1 MAELRIHDQSSTFY
15 KSLRSRGT
23 DVNVD
28 LNLPDRSG
36 IILTEKELMDILNR
50 ESKLNADAI
59 MKPDI
64 TETPI
69 DANGFAGPIPIATY
83 KTSETFLGEH
93 EKTEWIASDTA
104 DFHRIT
110 DGSSNKIF
118 KTSWYPNLTTS
129 GEQVYVK
136 YRFRS
141 GNIVSPWSDT
151 LAFRGTAQGII
162 TPSITVEENGLEPT
176 IKISQLA
183 YYGTFPGIEHMS
195 TSWVIEDEEGNKVVE
210 RPLDTVNKVKLVI
223 AADVLDPKKEY
234 TIYATQHTN
243 VAQPAWAKSKT
254 AIGEYTTPK
263 SKIDRPV
270 LRYDDSGDPKI
281 IGSAFSGE
289 GAHLATEW
297 MIYNDLGAKIAEF
310 SYDTIKLTSFPMKD
324 FVSQGRKYRITARYI
339 TAEARSPKGSINI
352 EIPAPNTGD
361 VNVVSGMNINTTT
374 ADRGISLDVVPFES
388 SIREDIQYWRYQV
401 RFDLT
406 DGMDQTTSNFIQTET
421 DTSQEVE
428 DSWNKSL
435 RRDFT
440 PAQSWLTWFPN
451 SNVVNPRI
459 SITGTSVR
467 MGLKTEVR
475 NRAQLQLKTF
485 EYNLGNAT
493 WENSNTLNPLIKIS
507 DSTGADVA
515 WMGYRGTEWTLSK
528 KTGSTAE
535 GNPIWTK
542 VRVENSTDKGKH
554 RLNGLETDTE
564 YRVTVVHK
572 TNCFCFAKHYEF
584 RSANYIMASPVV
596 AMEGSG
602 KKWKI
607 KSSGYSLTNY
617 TGPNG
622 QHGSTSYL
630 VTKKNTGEKVWESLK
645 DTVNKT
651 TANIPESVLELG
663 QEYNVRVIFHSA
675 SDISSEATT
684 VSFYIKPYTAT
695 HDGAR
700 SSLGEGV
707 ILPTKTTFIIKNFR
721 VTDLGT
727 GASVSTEPLAKVTWT
742 LEANNGTDWVYKDG
756 AVKYAGANNDP
767 TKWTSLAVIDPST
780 HGVRLKTI
788 CYSVNDIASEEVTT
802 SFTISDIYIDTCDD
816 YWTLASGN
824 IKDGGLLVSQEGNN
838 KIIPARCVHWD
849 LVDDHLPRST
859 REYLGE
865 WGLKSNFLYK
875 NGDESSYYGFPSK
888 YVPFNPG
895 DRVSYKGKLYQAKT
909 GATSQNLAQTAPDVS
924 EHWEE
929 ITKDLRLPSPIEV
942 LNAMGLNW
950 NVCTKYKSELNGYI
964 KYIGRNQKENKY
976 LGHIPKFPA
985 EKDYNTIN
993 NNTIG
998 SQYQKQSITRISPWI
1013 KMISPTT
1020 KKVAYFSNTPL
1031 LLEGISVADILYRHH
1046 EYFEIDKFT
1055 FRFGTRLYYVRLPTL
1070 AEYRAV
1076 YDNPNINYEADNAP
1090 SETYNKRIFHMAQDI
1105 NASTAGR
1112 YYLAWINKE
1121 ESTNNSSEITP
1132 FQKANLC
1139 VVLTPIKEDEAP
1151 YNKDNII
1158 YKYRNFPIPA
1168 ISADKTDMVS
1178 YDTMTTADSALYDN
1192 HYFPNNLPLLYDKFT
1207 DTGYFGRIKH
1217 TRLNKKLINLFDFR
1231 GLIDNNFYSDQ
1242 WYDVYYY
1249 HGMVGLIPSTQ
1260 RSVNYGSGQ
1269 HTTQAVIDEGFMFG
1283 CKVGQNFIQ
1292 YKGNGNYVNTSTN
1305 VIFKLNISA
1314 LTMRTYN
1321 YNLFC
1326 NVSEHSIMKER
1337 GYFKNRNG
1345 GGVFNIYETSSKNN
1359 MLADLLYKTLD
1370 PDELASKFI
1379 SYRDVFPRYDGSG
1392 GGASRAQAMEPYG
1405 TSMGPLTN
1413 MRNTVL
1419 SNVRVR
1425 GQSFN
1430 VRKTKLNGTNDL
1442 ALFSNKSVTDSHRA
1456 KVIGKDV
1463 VIVDSSLCYS
1473 SSDITDAVSLSEI
1486 KYTGAGGQY
1495 GYYRPWIKVLPTE
1508 IDMSNVMKI
1517 GVMIS
1522 CKLEIDFRGETISN
1536 SNVTS
1541 LLLNKKLFEQNHY
1554 NKLYKTYNNK
1564 YDIFF
1569 STLII
1574 TTDGTRIGSLSNLN
1588 SGNLFHNLNTPIL
1601 DDLAVISKGH
1611 GIGNTYTPFN
1621 SGYGIGTPNK
1631 LLVCKFST
1639 QDDKDIILGR
1649 YNFDTFDRAHVTPKD
1664 GGSSNSV
1671 YNFGFVAWIDKNTL
1685 DVVHLEDPIFI
1696 PNTTTMHISDINK
1709 AILTKI
1715 HKSLV

>member
-151 LAFRGTAQGII
+151 LAFKGTVQGII

-195 TSWVIEDEEGNKVVE
+195 TSWVIEDAEGNKVVE

-234 TIYATQHTN
+234 TIYVTQHTN

-254 AIGEYTTPK
+254 AIGEYVIPK
-263 SKIDRPV
+263 SKIERPV

-339 TAEARSPKGSINI
+339 TAEARSPRGSINI

-361 VNVVSGMNINTTT
+361 VNVVSGMNINPST
-374 ADRGISLDVVPFES
+374 ADRGLSLDVVPFES
-388 SIREDIQYWRYQV
+388 PIREDIQYWRYQV

-406 DGMDQTTSNFIQTET
+406 DGMDQSTSNFIHTET

-475 NRAQLQLKTF
+475 NRAQLQIKTF

-528 KTGSTAE
+528 KTGTTAE

-542 VRVENSTDKGKH
+542 VRVENSTDKSKH

-584 RSANYIMASPVV
+584 RSASYIMASPVV

-630 VTKKNTGEKVWESLK
+630 VTKKNTGEKVWENLK

-675 SDISSEATT
+675 SGISSEAST
-684 VSFYIKPYTAT
+684 VSFYIKPYSAA
-695 HDGAR
+695 HDGAK
-700 SSLGEGV
+700 SSIGEGV
-707 ILPTKTTFIIKNFR
+707 IFPTKTTFIIKNFR

-742 LEANNGTDWVYKDG
+742 LEVNNGTEWVRKDG
-756 AVKYAGANNDP
+756 VEKYAGANNDP

-816 YWTLASGN
+816 YWTLISGN
-824 IKDGGLLVSQEGNN
+824 IKDGGLLVSQDGNN

-875 NGDESSYYGFPSK
+875 NGDESATNFPSK
-888 YVPFNPG
+888 YIPFNPG

-909 GATSQNLAQTAPDVS
+909 GATSQNLAQTAPDIS

-950 NVCTKYKSELNGYI
+950 NVCTEYKSGLNGYV
-964 KYIGRNQKENKY
+964 KYVGRNQRENKY

-985 EKDYNTIN
+985 EKDYNTVDT
-993 NNTIG
+993 NTTG
-998 SQYQKQSITRISPWI
+998 SLYSKQFSTSISPWI

-1020 KKVAYFSNTPL
+1020 KKVAYFSSTPL

-1055 FRFGTRLYYVRLPTL
+1055 FRFGTRLYYVRLPTIE
-1070 AEYRAV
+1070 EYKMF
-1076 YDNPNINYEADNAP
+1076 YDHP
-1090 SETYNKRIFHMAQDI
+1090 SAHYYVDVSRETNKLSYHTAQDI
-1105 NASTAGR
+1105 NVVDYDR
-1112 YYLAWINKE
+1112 YKVW
-1121 ESTNNSSEITP
+1121 TNVDDYYNYGKIEA
-1132 FQKANLC
+1132 FDKANLC

-1158 YKYRNFPIPA
+1158 YKYRKFPIPA
-1168 ISADKTDMVS
+1168 ISADKTDMIS

-1207 DTGYFGRIKH
+1207 DTGYFGRIKY
-1217 TRLNKKLINLFDFR
+1217 TLLNRKLINLFDFR
-1231 GLIDNNFYSDQ
+1231 GLIDNNFSSDQ

-1249 HGMVGLIPSTQ
+1249 HGMVGLVPSTQ

-1269 HTTQAVIDEGFMFG
+1269 HTPQAVIGEGFMFG

-1292 YKGNGNYVNTSTN
+1292 YKGNGNYVNNSTN

-1326 NVSEHSIMKER
+1326 NVSEYSIMKER
-1337 GYFKNRNG
+1337 GYFKNKNG

-1392 GGASRAQAMEPYG
+1392 GGASRPQALEPYG
-1405 TSMGPLTN
+1405 TSMGPLTKI
-1413 MRNTVL
+1413 RNTVL

-1463 VIVDSSLCYS
+1463 VIVDDSLCYS
-1473 SSDITDAVSLSEI
+1473 SSDITDAVSLGEI
-1486 KYTGAGGQY
+1486 KYTGSGGQY
-1495 GYYRPWIKVLPTE
+1495 GYYRPWIKVLPAE
-1508 IDMSNVMKI
+1508 IDMPNVMKV

-1522 CKLEIDFRGETISN
+1522 FKLGYSQSGDEITN
-1536 SNVTS
+1536 TTATS
-1541 LLLNKKLFEQNHY
+1541 VLLNKKLFKQNHY
-1554 NKLYKTYNNK
+1554 TPLFKRGDL
-1564 YDIFF
+1564 IF

-1574 TTDGTRIGSLSNLN
+1574 TKDGTTIGSISNLN
-1588 SGNLFHNLNTPIL
+1588 SINPFIGFNTPIL
-1601 DDLAVISKGH
+1601 DDLAIVSKGH
-1611 GIGNTYTPFN
+1611 NIGNTSTVFDI
-1621 SGYGIGTPNK
+1621 GYGSGTANK
-1631 LLVCKFST
+1631 LLICKISAKG
-1639 QDDKDIILGR
+1639 DKDVILGR
-1649 YNFDTFDRAHVTPKD
+1649 YNFDTFNRAHVTPRPD
-1664 GGSSNSV
+1664 TYGGSGSY
-1671 YNFGFVAWIDKNTL
+1671 YNFGFVAWVDKNTL

-1696 PNTTTMHISDINK
+1696 PNTTTMHVSDITM
-1709 AILTKI
+1709 AVLREV
-1715 HKSLV
+1715 HKSLMR